1 MNYTRDLPNEY
12 LELCPIIDEKYKVV
26 FKLGFGRFSQYF
38 VCYLRVKMGINL
50 ATNQRVAIKIMNQKI
65 DEGQLE
71 RAYEE
76 KVL

>member
-50 ATNQRVAIKIMNQKI
+50 ATN
-65 DEGQLE
+65 
-71 RAYEE
+71 
-76 KVL
+76 